1 MNSMNSSSR
10 SQRDLNQN
18 DNSLPT
24 DAIYSGMALSRI
36 VETVRL
42 TGNVALYFKDADAV
56 ALDAEQ
62 LNVFMAVFADTLS
75 AGLYTEKSAQFV
87 LKETSNLL
95 MLEDGGA
102 FCDDQD
108 DWRAYRN
115 IAKRFIQ
122 AWIADGWMLY
132 HPEETI
138 GENTLPA
145 RYVLNSGM
153 LKQTILHMLHDE
165 PCVNPRFIE
174 RGTLHHDG
182 ALAMSAHK
190 FSVNISRAKEC
201 SEWLAKGYFLN
212 RKNHWVMAVTDSDVA
227 KLDAQRQALAS
238 ARIAYSAK
246 PNGWHFMV
254 KADFRGRLYYISGML
269 NPQAGGVAGYILGN
283 NNQVTYD
290 STASF
295 AQFISVVTGDRALAD
310 ACNLLNFTDNVK
322 DFYGNVYSLASGNP
336 CPAKDSFER
345 AVAKSYLMPKAYGSG
360 DDTSRDRALQMAQ
373 EEGQDVDAAAAIVDV
388 LTTYDGLNVVK
399 KHASAAAGKL
409 AEKGEQLEWT
419 TPSGFHVKQNYWV
432 TASEQWKTGEQ
443 SNEYIPTAITFKE
456 KTGVV
461 KVDRDSEDSRS
472 AIVAAAA
479 NFIQSLDA
487 AFMAMV
493 QAEYYKRTGKTIIGV
508 HDSFT
513 LASSSDVPE
522 FLSIAWFCFCQI
534 VQSHELDEMRAV
546 IGLPHKDIL
555 WINPHRM
562 PHFLDQE

>member
-18 DNSLPT
+18 DNGLPV
-24 DAIYSGMALSRI
+24 DAIYDGMALSRI

-42 TGNVALYFKDADAV
+42 TGSVAAYFNGADFQM
-56 ALDAEQ
+56 LDKEQ
-62 LNVFMAVFADTLS
+62 LHVFMSVFADTLS

-87 LKETSNLL
+87 IKETATVI
-95 MLEDGGA
+95 MLDDGA
-102 FCDDQD
+102 SLCDDAE

-122 AWIADGWMLY
+122 AWVADGWMLY
-132 HPEETI
+132 QPEEQL

-153 LKQTILHMLHDE
+153 LKQTIMHMLHDE
-165 PCVNPRFIE
+165 PCILPRFIKA
-174 RGTLHHDG
+174 GTVHHDG
-182 ALAMSAHK
+182 AMAMSAHR
-190 FSVNISRAKEC
+190 FTVNIRRAKEC

-212 RKNHWVMAVTDSDVA
+212 RKNCWTMAVSDADIA
-227 KLDAQRQALAS
+227 KLEAQRQALAS
-238 ARIAYSAK
+238 ARIAYSQK
-246 PNGWHFMV
+246 PNGWHYQV
-254 KADFRGRLYYISGML
+254 KADFRGRLYYVSGML
-269 NPQAGGVAGYILGN
+269 NPQAGGVAGYILGHDD
-283 NNQVTYD
+283 QVTYD

-322 DFYGNVYSLASGNP
+322 DFYGNVYALASGNA

-360 DDTSRDRALQMAQ
+360 DETSRDRALQMAQ

-399 KHASAAAGKL
+399 KHASNAAGNL
-409 AEKGEQLEWT
+409 AEEGKQLEWV
-419 TPSGFHVKQNYWV
+419 TPSGFTVKQNYWV
-432 TASEQWKTGEQ
+432 TASEQWKTGES
-443 SNEYIPTAITFKE
+443 SNEYIPTAVTFKE
-456 KTGVV
+456 RTGIV
-461 KVDRDSEDSRS
+461 KVDRDAEDNRS

-493 QAEYYKRTGKTIIGV
+493 QAEYHKRTGKTIVGV

-513 LASSSDVPE
+513 LDSAADVPE
-522 FLSIAWFCFCQI
+522 FLSIAWSVFCGI
-534 VQSHELDEMRAV
+534 VASEELDGMREV

-555 WINPHRM
+555 WINPRRM